1 MSTTTVYKALL
12 IGDPINQSLS
22 PTIHQYFLQ
31 QHNLLGNY
39 EAWQVA
45 KPNLATTIKLLV
57 TKKYAGFNA
66 TIPHKEEVFSLCHKL
81 SQTAKL
87 IGAVN
92 TVKILL
98 DGSLYGHNSDA
109 FGFYEN
115 LIQQQ
120 PNLILSN
127 QQALIIGAGGASRAV
142 LYSLIKAKM
151 ATIFITNRD
160 EIKLK
165 KLLLDF
171 SSLAKQHHTNLVALP
186 WQEYSK
192 ILPNITLLVNATSL
206 GMINQPELNLDFQYL
221 TAKTTVY
228 DIVYKPLY
236 TNLLIQAQKK
246 GCPIITGLGML
257 VHQAMIG
264 FELWFKH
271 KPIYDNSLQQLL
283 LSKL

>member
-1 MSTTTVYKALL
+1 MSTTPVYKALL
-12 IGDPINQSLS
+12 IGDPISQSLS

-31 QHNLLGNY
+31 QHNLIGSY
-39 EAWQVA
+39 EAWQVS
-45 KPNLATTIKLLV
+45 KPNLATTIESLIAQ
-57 TKKYAGFNA
+57 KYVGFNA
-66 TIPHKEEVFSLCHKL
+66 TIPHKEQVFLLCHKL
-81 SQTAKL
+81 SQTAKT

-92 TVKILL
+92 TVKILP

-115 LIQQQ
+115 LTQQQ
-120 PNLILSN
+120 PNLQLAQ

-151 ATIFITNRD
+151 STIFLTNRNSD
-160 EIKLK
+160 KLNK
-165 KLLLDF
+165 IVLDF
-171 SSLAKQHHTNLVALP
+171 ADFAKQNQVVLIALN

-206 GMINQPELNLDFQYL
+206 GMINQPELNLDFQHL
-221 TAKTTVY
+221 TAKTAVY

-236 TNLLIQAQKK
+236 TNLLIQAQQK

-271 KPIYDNSLQQLL
+271 KPVYDNSLQQLL